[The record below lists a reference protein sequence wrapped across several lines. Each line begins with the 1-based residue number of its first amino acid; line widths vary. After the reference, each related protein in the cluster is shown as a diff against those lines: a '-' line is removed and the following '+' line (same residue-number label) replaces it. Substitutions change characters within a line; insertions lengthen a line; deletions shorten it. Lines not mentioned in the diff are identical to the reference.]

1 MKVGDKTLDFRPDD
15 KAFYLHEAPN
25 GAGWY
30 FDPFGKNKAPDAP
43 EGPGWLSRNLGPE
56 AWKAAGQ
63 NIVQGVQNISDTA
76 IQEPLSR
83 LAHGAGIMNDRVYNA
98 KMADIEARRQ
108 QGQQLA
114 QAGGWQ
120 AKANQL
126 VGEAIP
132 TTAMIF
138 AGQPEA
144 VAAGSANIPLS
155 SSPWLLKAGS
165 KLPLLAGRV
174 GTAGIAGMGQALAST
189 PGGLRERAEAANVA
203 GVIAPVFQ
211 LGGEGVVKVATPLVG
226 KAVGIA
232 KGIMKPKAAR
242 VIAEMEAAGVT
253 PKPSIVMAASKEAP
267 LEVQQAEKA
276 TKAFVA
282 KLDQEMA
289 DTPFKGLAEIKAIA
303 DKPGRRQGAAKAMLE
318 EINGLGSEAK
328 DIVQT
333 SAGLSALREKI
344 RMDKL
349 ASYRDSMAGTLQN
362 VEAPKTVAAIDQ
374 SIKQLQLD
382 QLKPHDAEI
391 KALEA
396 FKERLARP
404 LDGAMLA
411 QEAQNVGASGS
422 GISSQ
427 AAKIGLP
434 ESSANRA
441 IRTTRINT
449 LDAGDINGA
458 SIGNFQG
465 ASPTG
470 KVKLPNGVDA
480 EVYNVDNHIMLIAR
494 KGNSSARIT
503 GTVDGNNVLGGT
515 LTKYG
520 KELDGV
526 SIGKALTEALA
537 REAAKIN
544 PGVANGEFLS
554 VAGGT
559 AENATGIKKVL
570 DKYASTLWGDEGKV
584 SILNQDLVG
593 GNRQTFQTLSA
604 TRSSLGK
611 EISKSYRGGQAVTG
625 DLDATI
631 LQPIKNALT
640 DDLSDAAQK
649 SGIPELAAAD
659 KLFRREYSRYHG
671 TYKDPSIVKL
681 IESKDPD
688 KMMEAFSRA
697 GVPKAQRLF
706 NALDPKGQA
715 AAARG
720 VVGEAFAN
728 AVNKRTGDF
737 IPGNISG
744 GIDDKLEALGVTLK
758 GENKFKLDGL
768 KNVMQHLAKSEPT
781 QASALRQGVTDSAVK
796 AGEKLWSP
804 IGLYNVIKKHGVDI
818 LFDSPAGR
826 RILFAASTA
835 KPGSARMNA
844 IISANVGNLAA
855 KSTSNEVKE

>member
-132 TTAMIF
+132 TTAMMF
-138 AGQPEA
+138 AGQPEGA
-144 VAAGSANIPLS
+144 MSTRLS
-155 SSPWLLKAGS
+155 
-165 KLPLLAGRV
+165 RV
-174 GTAGIAGMGQALAST
+174 GTAGITGMGQALAST

-203 GVIAPVFQ
+203 GVLSPFFQ
-211 LGGEGVVKVATPLVG
+211 LGGEGAIKVATPLIGKAVG

-232 KGIMKPKAAR
+232 KGVMKPKAAR

-267 LEVQQAEKA
+267 LEVQQAKKA

-391 KALEA
+391 KALQA
-396 FKERLARP
+396 FRDKIAP
-404 LDGAMLA
+404 PPVVSTVSSGTQALDPRATQVM
-411 QEAQNVGASGS
+411 
-422 GISSQ
+422 Q
-427 AAKIGLP
+427 AAPIQ
-434 ESSANRA
+434 
-441 IRTTRINT
+441 
-449 LDAGDINGA
+449 NGQ
-458 SIGNFQG
+458 N
-465 ASPTG
+465 
-470 KVKLPNGVDA
+470 
-480 EVYNVDNHIMLIAR
+480 
-494 KGNSSARIT
+494 
-503 GTVDGNNVLGGT
+503 
-515 LTKYG
+515 
-520 KELDGV
+520 
-526 SIGKALTEALA
+526 
-537 REAAKIN
+537 
-544 PGVANGEFLS
+544 
-554 VAGGT
+554 
-559 AENATGIKKVL
+559 
-570 DKYASTLWGDEGKV
+570 
-584 SILNQDLVG
+584 
-593 GNRQTFQTLSA
+593 FQTLSA

-659 KLFRREYSRYHG
+659 KLFRREYSRYQG
-671 TYKDPSIVKL
+671 TYKDPAIVKL

-697 GVPKAQRLF
+697 GVDKAQRLF

-768 KNVMQHLAKSEPT
+768 KNVMQHLAKAEPQ
-781 QASALRQGVTDSAVK
+781 QASALGQRTTESVMK
-796 AGEKLWSP
+796 AGEKTRSLLA
-804 IGLYNVIKKHGVDI
+804 LYTAIKNGGVDV

-855 KSTSNEVKE
+855 KSTSNEVTE